1 MLKKKPICYNELE
14 ETGNGREKTEKGLA
28 CRLPFTV
35 CRLFGGIMEF
45 NIKVPQKIRITKK
58 HILALTTVA
67 LLVFGYEKMGSE
79 TLTLHAY
86 YPSPVGIYT
95 RLVSI
100 NRASFARDKGNVLL
114 LERNPTGMV
123 GIGTSN
129 PQAKLDVRGSVKIG
143 QDTGACVPGKAG
155 AIRHNTAVTPPKM
168 EYCDS
173 ATNSWKE
180 LGGNSDSGW
189 FVVSDLKATDAPNN
203 GDFDGYLGIHTWIQT
218 RDCEGYHV
226 CENMEVVRWLEKGN
240 SLPGLGRWWVSAGF
254 SNFFYDAGP
263 YYTTNDCEGWTYSSS
278 RFGTTAERLIAT
290 DPPNLQHAICS
301 SNIPV
306 LCCKY

>member
-123 GIGTSN
+123 GIGTTE
-129 PQAKLDVRGSVKIG
+129 PQAKLDVVSTNNGFLPPRYADPNVIPLANRKDGLMVYNTGSHQLVYWDDNVKQWKSSG
-143 QDTGACVPGKAG
+143 GSPL
-155 AIRHNTAVTPPKM
+155 
-168 EYCDS
+168 ES
-173 ATNSWKE
+173 A
-180 LGGNSDSGW
+180 
-189 FVVSDLKATDAPNN
+189 VVSSYFVDMIGSIPQGDYTDWVHVADYEFCITTRLVQKYCALTYEYVSISGRCGLSPIPS
-203 GDFDGYLGIHTWIQT
+203 GQWKLCAGSASGEWIG
-218 RDCEGYHV
+218 C
-226 CENMEVVRWLEKGN
+226 
-240 SLPGLGRWWVSAGF
+240 
-254 SNFFYDAGP
+254 
-263 YYTTNDCEGWTYSSS
+263 
-278 RFGTTAERLIAT
+278 IAYC
-290 DPPNLQHAICS
+290 LR
-301 SNIPV
+301 
-306 LCCKY
+306 